1 MSMNGV
7 IRSLKTLCE
16 NEVRDAAG
24 IVEEVYVGVSDDQR
38 QIIINDYPYLIIDD
52 GGEVTIETGV
62 NAMQVKN
69 YQVIFELGIRG
80 LDIEPALLDLL
91 DRWERFEEIIFHPD
105 NRRIEYNGEMVAE
118 AIDSF
123 SNVEVGYM
131 TAGDNEA
138 RPWRYRRATIPYRLG
153 ICRGG
158 YHPFR

>member
-1 MSMNGV
+1 MSMNLLV
-7 IRSLKTLCE
+7 QSLKTLCE
-16 NEVRDAAG
+16 NEVRDAEN
-24 IVEEVYVGVSDDQR
+24 IVEQVYVGVSGDQR
-38 QIIINDYPYLIIDD
+38 QVIINDYPYLIIDD
-52 GGEVTIETGV
+52 GGETTVETGV

-69 YQVIFELGIRG
+69 YQIVYELGVRG
-80 LDIEPALLDLL
+80 LTIEDSLLDLL
-91 DRWERFEEIIFHPD
+91 DRWERLEWILFHPD
-105 NRRIEYNGEMVAE
+105 NRRFDVAGELVAE

-138 RPWRYRRATIPYRLG
+138 RTWRYRRAVIPYRLG